1 MSQIQDLANDLGRVQ
16 AELPRMVRQA
26 LTATALEAEAEAK
39 RNATTRLKVRTGR
52 LRSSI
57 QSSVDG
63 DGDRVRVT
71 LQAGGQEVPYARAQE
86 FGAVIVPRSARFLA
100 IPVGPA
106 LTSAGVSRYA
116 SPRDVPGLHF
126 ARGTLQDAQ
135 GNVWYVLKRSVTI
148 RGTRFLGDAVD
159 KAVDNL
165 PGRVTTGFRAII
177 LKGA

>member
-1 MSQIQDLANDLGRVQ
+1 MSQTQDLANDLGRVQ

-26 LTATALEAEAEAK
+26 LTATALEAEAEAR

-71 LQAGGQEVPYARAQE
+71 LQAGQEVPYARAQE
-86 FGAVIVPRSARFLA
+86 FGAVITPRSARFLA

-106 LTSAGVSRYA
+106 LTIAGVSRYA

-165 PGRVTTGFRAII
+165 PNRVTTGFRA
-177 LKGA
+177 LVLRGA

>member
-1 MSQIQDLANDLGRVQ
+1 MSDIQDLANDLGRVQ
-16 AELPRMVRQA
+16 ADLPRMVRQA

-39 RNATTRLKVRTGR
+39 RNATTRLRVRTGR
-52 LRSSI
+52 LRASI

-63 DGDRVRVT
+63 DDNRIRVT
-71 LQAGGQEVPYARAQE
+71 LQAGDAEVPYARAQE
-86 FGAVIVPRSARFLA
+86 FGATITPRSARFLA

-126 ARGTLQDAQ
+126 QRGTLQDAQ

-159 KAVDNL
+159 KAVDSL
-165 PGRVTTGFRAII
+165 PGRVTTGFRA
-177 LKGA
+177 LVLRGA